1 MEGMTWK
8 NPRNSCGDFFWRPG
22 QGGRLGG
29 GRLLF
34 YETVKIYSSKVFV
47 FIEFH
52 YLCIPKIFGVVLYW
66 HAAIATLAQ
75 LVEQLICN
83 Q

>member
-1 MEGMTWK
+1 M
-8 NPRNSCGDFFWRPG
+8 
-22 QGGRLGG
+22 
-29 GRLLF
+29 
-34 YETVKIYSSKVFV
+34 IKVFV

-52 YLCIPKIFGVVLYW
+52 YLCIPKILGVVLYW
-66 HAAIATLAQ
+66 YSGNATLAQ

>member
-1 MEGMTWK
+1 MQTGTMFARIRK
-8 NPRNSCGDFFWRPG
+8 N
-22 QGGRLGG
+22 
-29 GRLLF
+29 
-34 YETVKIYSSKVFV
+34 YISKVFV

-52 YLCIPKIFGVVLYW
+52 YLCIPKIFGVVLSLRTS
-66 HAAIATLAQ
+66 HATLAQ

>member
-1 MEGMTWK
+1 MLLGAGLTTLWFLFSRTAK
-8 NPRNSCGDFFWRPG
+8 N
-22 QGGRLGG
+22 
-29 GRLLF
+29 
-34 YETVKIYSSKVFV
+34 YISKVFV

-66 HAAIATLAQ
+66 HFCNATLAQ

>member
-1 MEGMTWK
+1 MFAARAILFPASGK
-8 NPRNSCGDFFWRPG
+8 N
-22 QGGRLGG
+22 
-29 GRLLF
+29 
-34 YETVKIYSSKVFV
+34 YISKVFV

-52 YLCIPKIFGVVLYW
+52 YLCIPKIFGVALCLRKTN
-66 HAAIATLAQ
+66 ATLAQ

>member
-1 MEGMTWK
+1 MPAGKGFGIYLVLFLLSEK
-8 NPRNSCGDFFWRPG
+8 N
-22 QGGRLGG
+22 
-29 GRLLF
+29 
-34 YETVKIYSSKVFV
+34 YISKVFV

-52 YLCIPKIFGVVLYW
+52 YLCIPKIFGVVLYL
-66 HAAIATLAQ
+66 HCSNATLAQ